1 MEDALAVKKTF
12 FLYLAYNAPH
22 FPLEAPD
29 EITAEYEVN
38 FEDAEWLA
46 TWGSGW
52 DNMRQKTV
60 RQKELG
66 VVPQQQQLPIVN
78 SFHNQ
83 SVMPGLQTG
92 TTLIQLPAW
101 NDLPDDVKKET
112 LFRRSIYNAQIT
124 SMDDNIGRIVRT
136 LKAKAYE
143 NTLILFVS
151 DNGCSGEMGVFGTHF
166 RRIYD
171 YTAGKF
177 EKGNLF
183 LVGKR
188 NGRMGRQGQ
197 LGGVGYQKDN
207 YDSWKK
213 FGLATSQGQGW
224 ASYSNTPFRKFKSLF
239 MKRE

>member
-1 MEDALAVKKTF
+1 MKSLPSMKRS
-12 FLYLAYNAPH
+12 LRMPS
-22 FPLEAPD
+22 
-29 EITAEYEVN
+29 
-38 FEDAEWLA
+38 
-46 TWGSGW
+46 GSQHGAMGGMIC
-52 DNMRQKTV
+52 DRKLI

-66 VVPQQQQLPIVN
+66 VVPQQQQLPVVD

-92 TTLIQLPAW
+92 TTLVHLPAW

-124 SMDDNIGRIVRT
+124 SMDDNIGRIVRM
-136 LKAKAYE
+136 LKAEGAYE

-166 RRIYD
+166 EGGMYD

-177 EKGNLF
+177 EN
-183 LVGKR
+183 GKFIPGGEKKR
-188 NGRMGRQGQ
+188 THGPSRTGSEGRLSKRQ
-197 LGGVGYQKDN
+197 L
-207 YDSWKK
+207 DSWKK
-213 FGLATSQGQGW
+213 FSGWATSQGQGW

-239 MKRE
+239 MKGE